1 MNLWRSEEF
10 PEGLP
15 VGGSWSAAPE
25 HQLVTFPYDGSPV
38 ARAPVGDPALARRAV
53 EHAAALRRTVGALPT
68 RTRRAVLAGVA
79 DALESVAAGME
90 ELLVLETGKP
100 RVDCRTEVVRA
111 VATWRAA
118 ADEVAHI
125 HGETVPL
132 DGLPSG
138 DGMTGFWTRRPIGV
152 VVGIAGFNYPM
163 MLATHKIAPALA
175 AGCPVIVKPAPATPL
190 ATLWLVALVREQL
203 VARGAPA
210 GAVQLV
216 TGDVEVG
223 RTLTTHEAVAAVSF
237 TGSAAVGHRI
247 AKDAAPR
254 KVVLELGSNAALVVA
269 ADADLDAAADAVVR
283 GGYYAS
289 GQACIAV
296 QRVVAEQLVADELER
311 RIAARLAS
319 VPVGDP
325 RVESTRVAALI
336 DEAATERVLE
346 WLARAR
352 AAGARLVA
360 GGERVGRCLTPAL
373 LAEVPDGQPA
383 WDEEVFGPVVCLRS
397 VPDLD
402 AAFAAVN
409 ASRYGLHAAVFTHRL
424 DVAFRAL
431 EELEVGGVVINEV
444 PGYRCDIAPYGG
456 VKDSGIGREGPR
468 FAIEELTVTKMAVI
482 KP

>member
-1 MNLWRSEEF
+1 
-10 PEGLP
+10 
-15 VGGSWSAAPE
+15 
-25 HQLVTFPYDGSPV
+25 
-38 ARAPVGDPALARRAV
+38 
-53 EHAAALRRTVGALPT
+53 
-68 RTRRAVLAGVA
+68 
-79 DALESVAAGME
+79 
-90 ELLVLETGKP
+90 
-100 RVDCRTEVVRA
+100 
-111 VATWRAA
+111 
-118 ADEVAHI
+118 
-125 HGETVPL
+125 
-132 DGLPSG
+132 
-138 DGMTGFWTRRPIGV
+138 
-152 VVGIAGFNYPM
+152 
-163 MLATHKIAPALA
+163 
-175 AGCPVIVKPAPATPL
+175 
-190 ATLWLVALVREQL
+190 
-203 VARGAPA
+203 
-210 GAVQLV
+210 
-216 TGDVEVG
+216 
-223 RTLTTHEAVAAVSF
+223 
-237 TGSAAVGHRI
+237 
-247 AKDAAPR
+247 
-254 KVVLELGSNAALVVA
+254 
-269 ADADLDAAADAVVR
+269 

-296 QRVVAEQLVADELER
+296 QRVVAEQPVAAELER

-346 WLARAR
+346 WLTRAR

-444 PGYRCDIAPYGG
+444 PGYRCDSAPYGG
-456 VKDSGIGREGPR
+456 GKDSGLGREGAR
-468 FAIEELTVTKMAVI
+468 VAY
-482 KP
+482 